1 MQYLN
6 KAYLLIGGNVG
17 NRSGYLQQAIDIL
30 NAVCGKVINKSALY
44 ETAAWGKTDQP
55 AFLNQAL
62 ELETGFPAEKLMN
75 EILVIE
81 EQIGR
86 KRSEKYGPRTIDID
100 ILLFNE
106 EVHDSPNLTV
116 PHPELQN
123 RRFALKPLADIG
135 AHLHH
140 PLLKKTVS
148 ALLEECQDKLQVTQ
162 VPAAF
167 TVDEG
172 QVT

>member
-1 MQYLN
+1 MMQYLN

-17 NRSGYLQQAIDIL
+17 NRSGYLQQAVNIL
-30 NAVCGKVINKSALY
+30 NATCGKVINKSALY
-44 ETAAWGKTDQP
+44 ETAAWGNTDQ
-55 AFLNQAL
+55 ASFLNQAL
-62 ELETGFPAEKLMN
+62 ALETGLSAESLMT
-75 EILVIE
+75 EILAIE

-86 KRSEKYGPRTIDID
+86 KRSERYGPRTIDID

-106 EVHDSPNLTV
+106 EIHNSANLTV

-135 AHLHH
+135 AHLQH

-148 ALLEECQDKLQVTQ
+148 ALLDECQDKLPVTQ
-162 VPAAF
+162 VPGTFA
-167 TVDEG
+167 VDG
-172 QVT
+172 V